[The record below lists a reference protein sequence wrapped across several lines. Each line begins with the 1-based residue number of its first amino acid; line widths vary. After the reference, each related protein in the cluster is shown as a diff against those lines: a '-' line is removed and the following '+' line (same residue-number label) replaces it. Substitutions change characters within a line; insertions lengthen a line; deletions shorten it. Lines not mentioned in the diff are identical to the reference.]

1 MVRLLAGCV
10 ALLLAPISVVSGEDM
25 KPKFGDIG
33 GGLLYGGVILEV
45 RAGGGSLWPLP
56 GDLPGGTLRGV
67 GEARRLAG
75 GMRWGRG

>member
-33 GGLLYGGVILEV
+33 GVFYTEASYWKSGSPD
-45 RAGGGSLWPLP
+45 RASNI
-56 GDLPGGTLRGV
+56 R
-67 GEARRLAG
+67 
-75 GMRWGRG
+75 

>member
-33 GGLLYGGVILEV
+33 GVFYTEAPYWKSGSPD
-45 RAGGGSLWPLP
+45 RASNI
-56 GDLPGGTLRGV
+56 R
-67 GEARRLAG
+67 
-75 GMRWGRG
+75 